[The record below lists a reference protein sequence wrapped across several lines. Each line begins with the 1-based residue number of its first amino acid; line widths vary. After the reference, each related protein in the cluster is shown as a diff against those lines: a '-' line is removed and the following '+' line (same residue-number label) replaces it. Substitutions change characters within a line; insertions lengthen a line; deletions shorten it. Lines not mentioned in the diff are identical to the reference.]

1 MLLDICVALYWR
13 KVQGVLFSSM
23 DNLHLESIITHV
35 EVELI
40 QEINLQGSLDPQH
53 FHPIFTVK

>member
-1 MLLDICVALYWR
+1 
-13 KVQGVLFSSM
+13 M
-23 DNLHLESIITHV
+23 DNVHLESIITHV

-40 QEINLQGSLDPQH
+40 QEINLKGSLDPWH